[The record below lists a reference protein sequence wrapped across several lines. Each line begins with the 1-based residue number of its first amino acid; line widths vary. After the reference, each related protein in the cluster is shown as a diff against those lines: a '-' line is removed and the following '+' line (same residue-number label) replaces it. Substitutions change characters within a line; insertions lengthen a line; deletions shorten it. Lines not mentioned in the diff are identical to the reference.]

1 MEDSSQPK
9 PENNELKEKYN
20 PIPKSDGKDNILE
33 LVGQHS
39 KDLANQGKLL
49 NWTFAFIVGITV
61 VCVLGFLGFL
71 ITYFQYN
78 AQAYYQYT
86 DTLNKL
92 RNDGGLNERITT
104 LERLVLPTPTPIQNL
119 PKQ

>member
-1 MEDSSQPK
+1 MEDKTQPK
-9 PENNELKEKYN
+9 PEKNGSKEGYN
-20 PIPKSDGKDNILE
+20 PIPKSDGKSNILE

-39 KDLANQGKLL
+39 KDIANQGKLL
-49 NWTFAFIVGITV
+49 NWTFAFMVGITV

-71 ITYFQYN
+71 IAYFQYN

-92 RNDGGLNERITT
+92 RDNYKLNERVII
-104 LERLVLPTPTPIQNL
+104 LEKSLIPTPISTVSQQ
-119 PKQ
+119 KD